1 MKISNN
7 ASITDL
13 KEILYRY
20 KEEEVNHFGLEYAFP
35 FLVQLL
41 AKKNLT
47 MKLIYQNNIR
57 NFSYIHYF
65 DNKNLLFYILDF

>member
-35 FLVQLL
+35 FLV
-41 AKKNLT
+41 
-47 MKLIYQNNIR
+47 
-57 NFSYIHYF
+57 
-65 DNKNLLFYILDF
+65 